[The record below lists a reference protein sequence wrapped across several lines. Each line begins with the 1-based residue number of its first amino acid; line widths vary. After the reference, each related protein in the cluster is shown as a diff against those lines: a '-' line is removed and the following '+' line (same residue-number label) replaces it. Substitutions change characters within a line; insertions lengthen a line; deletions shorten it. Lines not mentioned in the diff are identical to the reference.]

1 MGKKM
6 APVLL
11 VAFLA
16 LGSQACT
23 RRAWYEGFQ
32 ERQRDGCYKS
42 ANQSAV
48 QKCLE
53 RVNGATYDDYSKNRE
68 APVGAGK

>member
-6 APVLL
+6 ARGLL
-11 VAFLA
+11 VAVFA
-16 LGSQACT
+16 LGTQACT
-23 RRAWYEGFQ
+23 GRAWYEGFQ
-32 ERQRDGCYKS
+32 ERQRAACYKS
-42 ANQSAV
+42 ANQSDV

-68 APVGAGK
+68 TPVGAGK